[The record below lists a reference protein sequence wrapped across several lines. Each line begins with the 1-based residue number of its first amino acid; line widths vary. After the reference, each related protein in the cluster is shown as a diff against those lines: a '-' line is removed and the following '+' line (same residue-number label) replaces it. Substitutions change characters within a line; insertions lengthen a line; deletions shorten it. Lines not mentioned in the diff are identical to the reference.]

1 MAVQATWSAV
11 RRFLFWAIPVILVAT
26 LVWTFLPHGGTAPPA
41 SSQARPVH
49 EAGNSRPPSPG
60 SSPYAQIQ
68 QGDLEGIDDGGHE
81 RWRIVADE
89 VTVVENKETVLL
101 RNVQAT
107 FFQNG
112 GGTIIVTGARGR
124 YDTKTHA
131 VELNGNVHGKS
142 TNGRE
147 LFADRLQWTP
157 SSGRVTGSGHIKLL
171 QQHVIMYAD
180 RLSSDTTLGET
191 QFFGHVHAAAR

>member
-1 MAVQATWSAV
+1 MAVQTMWSAV
-11 RRFLFWAIPVILVAT
+11 RRFLFWAIPVTLVAT
-26 LVWTFLPHGGTAPPA
+26 LIWTFLPHGRSVAPA
-41 SSQARPVH
+41 SSQTPPVH
-49 EAGNSRPPSPG
+49 PAGDLGPRSLGAP
-60 SSPYAQIQ
+60 PYAQIQ
-68 QGDLEGIDDGGHE
+68 RGDLEGIDDGGHE

-101 RNVQAT
+101 RNVHAT
-107 FFQNG
+107 FFERG

-131 VELNGNVHGKS
+131 VEVDGNVHGKS

-147 LFADRLQWTP
+147 LFADRLEWTP
-157 SSGRVTGSGHIKLL
+157 ASGKVTGSGHIKLL

>member
-1 MAVQATWSAV
+1 VQTMWSAV

-26 LVWTFLPHGGTAPPA
+26 LAWTFLPHGRSAPPA
-41 SSQARPVH
+41 SSPAPPVH
-49 EAGNSRPPSPG
+49 AAANSGPPSPG
-60 SSPYAQIQ
+60 GPPYAQIQ
-68 QGDLEGIDDGGHE
+68 QGDLEGTDDAGHE

-89 VTVVENKETVLL
+89 VTLVENKETVLL
-101 RNVQAT
+101 RNVLAT
-107 FFQNG
+107 FFENG
-112 GGTIIVTGARGR
+112 GGTIVVTGARGR

-131 VELNGNVHGKS
+131 VEITGNVHGKS

-157 SSGRVTGSGHIKLL
+157 SSGKVTGSGHIKLL

-180 RLSSDTTLGET
+180 QLSSDTTLGQT

>member
-1 MAVQATWSAV
+1 MAMQTMWSAV

-26 LVWTFLPHGGTAPPA
+26 LVWTFLPHGRSAPPA
-41 SSQARPVH
+41 STPAPPVH
-49 EAGNSRPPSPG
+49 AAGNSGARSLGGP
-60 SSPYAQIQ
+60 PYARIQ
-68 QGDLEGIDDGGHE
+68 QGDLEGIDDAGHE

-101 RNVQAT
+101 RNVRAT
-107 FFQNG
+107 FFENG

-124 YDTKTHA
+124 YDTQTHT
-131 VELNGNVHGKS
+131 VEVNGNVHGKS

-147 LFADRLQWTP
+147 LFADRLEWTP
-157 SSGRVTGSGHIKLL
+157 GSGKVTGSGHIKLL
-171 QQHVIMYAD
+171 QEHVIMYAD